1 MKINFTLNGVAV
13 ADDVHPGMTLMDYL
27 REKNCYSVK
36 HGCDHGECGAC
47 TVIINGKAINSCL
60 VMIHS
65 VEGATV
71 ETMEG
76 LMEYGKVTP
85 LQQSFIDHGAIQC
98 GYCTPAMVMTAEA
111 LLRVKPEPSEDEV
124 RDAMSGVL
132 CRCTGYF
139 KPVEAV
145 VNFAKK
151 EGEGK

>member
-1 MKINFTLNGVAV
+1 MIVTFTLNKQVV
-13 ADDVHPGMTLMDYL
+13 SDDIHPGMTLLDYL
-27 REKNCYSVK
+27 REKNLYSVK
-36 HGCDHGECGAC
+36 HGCDHGECGSC
-47 TVIINGKAINSCL
+47 TVILNGKAVNGCL

-65 VEGATV
+65 VEGCEV

-76 LMEYGKVTP
+76 LMEYGKITP

-111 LLRVKPEPSEDEV
+111 LLRNNPDPKESEV

-145 VNFAKK
+145 LTFSKK
-151 EGEGK
+151 GGISK